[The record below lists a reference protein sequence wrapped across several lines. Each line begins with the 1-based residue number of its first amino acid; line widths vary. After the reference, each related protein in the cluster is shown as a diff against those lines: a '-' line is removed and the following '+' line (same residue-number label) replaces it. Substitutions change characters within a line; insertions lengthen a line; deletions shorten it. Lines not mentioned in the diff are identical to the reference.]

1 MCIPELGLAE
11 NSLKHVALE
20 EGWGTN
26 FAVFAN
32 GLWLLLLLLLVFYV
46 LTFS

>member
-1 MCIPELGLAE
+1 MRSGAWPGREFSEARG
-11 NSLKHVALE
+11 SGGRV
-20 EGWGTN
+20 GTN